1 MYAVGG
7 HDGWSYL
14 STVERSSII
23 LTPKSVNNYRISHCA
38 VIKMTYNNVFNYI
51 LMLIDL
57 LFSLHIQGGTLKLAS
72 GVLLLAWLHPEAQWE
87 WLFSMES
94 K

>member
-1 MYAVGG
+1 
-7 HDGWSYL
+7 
-14 STVERSSII
+14 
-23 LTPKSVNNYRISHCA
+23 
-38 VIKMTYNNVFNYI
+38 MTYNNVFNYI

-94 K
+94 KWNLCVCIMLFCLAAYEKN